1 MILSALPAGAATAG
15 VGLEWLPIASFL
27 VPLVLVVILAV
38 LGMKNK

>member
-1 MILSALPAGAATAG
+1 MEPVPSG

-27 VPLVLVVILAV
+27 VPLVLVVVLAV